1 MSKDHEKHLT
11 FKEMYRY
18 VNGRYDAEKNRTVD
32 LHTKHCPSCAEKIA
46 HLKQIKYALDK
57 ISPLAYIEAK
67 TAWES
72 TSSSYWK
79 KRVSTAIRQIVSKRK
94 NNISKY
100 LSGVMESLYDK
111 TIKAVELS
119 VDTACKSIRFRIIH
133 SLSSPTTENLF
144 KENTVR
150 PSLISYIQA
159 NQSATP
165 DESIRAEIKRRKEG
179 RCLEVKFKHLPCKDK
194 GPLFALLVPASD
206 KEEPE
211 VVPLKRDG
219 RYGFKADFRVAQ
231 SGKYIIFVV
240 NLPDLS

>member
-32 LHTKHCPSCAEKIA
+32 LHTKQCPSCAEKIA

-72 TSSSYWK
+72 TSLSYWK
-79 KRVSTAIRQIVSKRK
+79 KRVSTAIRQIVNRRE

-100 LSGVMESLYDK
+100 LSGLMESLYDK

-119 VDTACKSIRFRIIH
+119 VDTACESIRLRIIH
-133 SLSSPTTENLF
+133 SLSSPTTENPF
-144 KENTVR
+144 KENTVL
-150 PSLISYIQA
+150 PYLISYVR
-159 NQSATP
+159 STTP
-165 DESIRAEIKRRKEG
+165 DESICAEIERRKEG
-179 RCLEVKFKHLPCKDK
+179 RCLEVRFKHLPYKSK

-211 VVPLKRDG
+211 VAPLKRDG
-219 RYGFKADFRVAQ
+219 RYGFKADFKVAQ

-240 NLPDLS
+240 DLPGLS